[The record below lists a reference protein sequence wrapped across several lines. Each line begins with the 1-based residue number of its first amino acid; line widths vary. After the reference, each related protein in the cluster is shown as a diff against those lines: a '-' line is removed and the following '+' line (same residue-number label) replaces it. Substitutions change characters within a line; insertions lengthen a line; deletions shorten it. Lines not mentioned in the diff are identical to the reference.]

1 MSSTPTPLRTSSCR
15 PNLPGVE
22 EHPLAEMLHAAAH
35 GNHPS
40 PDGFVEV
47 MPSPGGPADAIV
59 DFTAHLV
66 VAADVPADDVL
77 NQLPVGD
84 LSGWTHPSF
93 QLWLAQRLDSRPG
106 SRDLVMAAPPAD
118 HADLELT
125 RRDDL
130 SGHDRVRRAAR
141 YRTDLKVFTDP
152 DELGVLVIGRG
163 LVGRMECAFEV
174 EPSARHRGLGR
185 RLALAARTFVPDDGA
200 IFAQVAPG
208 NVASVRALLSAGFR
222 PIGGEVLFPRHK

>member
-1 MSSTPTPLRTSSCR
+1 
-15 PNLPGVE
+15 VE
-22 EHPLAEMLHAAAH
+22 AHPLAEMLHSAAH
-35 GNHPS
+35 GDHPS

-84 LSGWTHPSF
+84 LSAWTHPSF
-93 QLWLAQRLDSRPG
+93 QMWLAGRLGTRPG

-118 HADLELT
+118 HADLELI

-130 SGHDRVRRAAR
+130 GTHDRVQRAAR
-141 YRTDLKVFTDP
+141 YRTNLKVLTDP
-152 DELGVLVIGRG
+152 DELGVLVIGLG
-163 LVGRMECAFEV
+163 LAGRLECAFEV
-174 EPSARHRGLGR
+174 EPAARHRGLGR
-185 RLALAARTFVPDDGA
+185 RLALAARMFVPDGGA

-222 PIGGEVLFPRHK
+222 PIGGEVLFARRQ

>member
-1 MSSTPTPLRTSSCR
+1 VT
-15 PNLPGVE
+15 
-22 EHPLAEMLHAAAH
+22 EHPLAVMLYAAAH
-35 GNHPS
+35 GDHPP

-77 NQLPVGD
+77 NALPTGD
-84 LSGWTHPSF
+84 LSAWTHPSF
-93 QLWLAQRLDSRPG
+93 QLWLAERLGSKPG
-106 SRDLVMAAPPAD
+106 SRDLVMAAPPTD

-130 SGHDRVRRAAR
+130 GGHDRVRRAAR
-141 YRTDLKVFTDP
+141 YRTDLRVFTDP
-152 DELGVLVIGRG
+152 EELGVLVVGRG
-163 LVGRMECAFEV
+163 LAGRMECAFEV
-174 EPSARHRGLGR
+174 EPAARHRGLGR
-185 RLALAARTFVPDDGA
+185 RLALAARTFVPDGRA

-222 PIGGEVLFPRHK
+222 PIGGEVLFARQT

>member
-1 MSSTPTPLRTSSCR
+1 
-15 PNLPGVE
+15 VD

-47 MPSPGGPADAIV
+47 LPSPGGPADAIV

-84 LSGWTHPSF
+84 LSAWTHPSF
-93 QLWLAQRLDSRPG
+93 QLWLAERLGSKPG
-106 SRDLVMAAPPAD
+106 SRDLVMAAPPTD
-118 HADLELT
+118 HADLEVT
-125 RRDDL
+125 PRDDL
-130 SGHDRVRRAAR
+130 GDHDRVKRAAR
-141 YRTDLKVFTDP
+141 YRTDLQVFTDP
-152 DELGVLVIGRG
+152 DEIGVLVIGRG
-163 LVGRMECAFEV
+163 LAGRLECAFEV
-174 EPSARHRGLGR
+174 EPAARHRGLGR
-185 RLALAARTFVPDDGA
+185 RLALTARTFVPAGGA

-222 PIGGEVLFPRHK
+222 PIGGEVLFARRK

>member
-1 MSSTPTPLRTSSCR
+1 MV
-15 PNLPGVE
+15 GK
-22 EHPLAEMLHAAAH
+22 HPLAAMLHAAAH
-35 GNHPS
+35 GNYPS

-77 NQLPVGD
+77 NQLPVGE

-93 QLWLAQRLDSRPG
+93 QMWLASRLGSRPG
-106 SRDLVMAAPPAD
+106 SRDLVMAATAAD
-118 HADLELT
+118 SADLELT
-125 RRDDL
+125 SRNDL
-130 SGHDRVRRAAR
+130 EGHDRVQRAAR
-141 YRTDLKVFTDP
+141 YRLELQVFTDP
-152 DELGVLVIGRG
+152 EELGVLVIGRG
-163 LVGRMECAFEV
+163 LAARLECAFEV
-174 EPSARHRGLGR
+174 EPAARHRGLGR
-185 RLALAARTFVPDDGA
+185 RLALAARTFVPDGGA

-222 PIGGEVLFPRHK
+222 PIGGEVLFPRRK

>member
-1 MSSTPTPLRTSSCR
+1 MT
-15 PNLPGVE
+15 
-22 EHPLAEMLHAAAH
+22 EHPLAVMLYAAAH
-35 GNHPS
+35 GDHPP

-77 NQLPVGD
+77 NALPTGD
-84 LSGWTHPSF
+84 LSAWTHPSF
-93 QLWLAQRLDSRPG
+93 QLWLAERLGTKPG
-106 SRDLVMAAPPAD
+106 SRDLVMAAPPTD

-125 RRDDL
+125 PRDDL
-130 SGHDRVRRAAR
+130 GGHDRVRRAAR
-141 YRTDLKVFTDP
+141 YRTDLRVFTDP
-152 DELGVLVIGRG
+152 EELGVLVVGLGLAGR
-163 LVGRMECAFEV
+163 LECAFEV
-174 EPSARHRGLGR
+174 EPAARHRGLGR
-185 RLALAARTFVPDDGA
+185 RLALAARTFVRDGRA

-222 PIGGEVLFPRHK
+222 PIGGEVLFARQT

>member
-1 MSSTPTPLRTSSCR
+1 
-15 PNLPGVE
+15 VE
-22 EHPLAEMLHAAAH
+22 EHPLAAMLHAAAH
-35 GNHPS
+35 GNHPP

-66 VAADVPADDVL
+66 VAADVPPDDVL
-77 NQLPVGD
+77 NELAVGD
-84 LSGWTHPSF
+84 LSAWTHPSF
-93 QLWLAQRLDSRPG
+93 QLWLAEQLGSEPG

-118 HADLELT
+118 HADVELT
-125 RRDDL
+125 PRDDL
-130 SGHDRVRRAAR
+130 GAHDRVVRAAR
-141 YRTDLKVFTDP
+141 HRTDLRVFTDP

-163 LVGRMECAFEV
+163 LAGRMECAFEV
-174 EPSARHRGLGR
+174 EPAARHRGLGR
-185 RLALAARTFVPDDGA
+185 RLALAARTFAPEGAA

-222 PIGGEVLFPRHK
+222 PIGGEVLFARRQ